1 MSPDDDSRPPL
12 ALVPSG
18 APAPPSPP
26 SPIIELLPRADL
38 AAGPAPPVAEP
49 PARWWLAALL
59 FAATLFTTTA
69 LSPVL
74 LGWSRTDM
82 SVVLEPFLTPALVAR
97 VFRDAAWL
105 RTGLSFSLPAL
116 TILLAHELGHY
127 LACRRYRLPATP
139 PFFLPL
145 PLMLG
150 TLGAFIRIRAPI
162 DGKKELFDVGIAGP
176 LAGFVTLLPFL
187 FYGVAH
193 SRPAPVV
200 LGEGVS
206 LLVPGSSLAL
216 ELVSRLFHGPL
227 PPGWTLDLHP
237 FAFAAWFG
245 LLVTAINLIP
255 LGQLD
260 GGHILYA
267 VSARWQRRLALPL
280 WIALLGM
287 GLVWHG
293 WLVWCTITLL
303 MNLRH
308 PPVRH
313 EHIPLDRR
321 RRLLAAV
328 ALVVLVLSFVPHG
341 LDERTGPVAPPGA
354 AAGAV
359 RVAAAPADF
368 PLELGD

>member
-1 MSPDDDSRPPL
+1 MSPDDGSRPSRIPPL
-12 ALVPSG
+12 
-18 APAPPSPP
+18 
-26 SPIIELLPRADL
+26 IELLPHAAL
-38 AAGPAPPVAEP
+38 APVPLPAAAAPRE
-49 PARWWLAALL
+49 RWGLAFLL

-74 LGWSRTDM
+74 LGWSRTDV
-82 SVVLEPFLTPALVAR
+82 SIALEPYLTPALAAR
-97 VFRDAAWL
+97 VFHDPAWL
-105 RTGLSFSLPAL
+105 SAGLSFSLPAL

-139 PFFLPL
+139 PFFLPF
-145 PLMLG
+145 PLLVG
-150 TLGAFIRIRAPI
+150 TLGAFIRIRSPI
-162 DGKKELFDVGIAGP
+162 DGKKELFDVGVAGP

-193 SRPAPVV
+193 SQPAPVV
-200 LGEGVS
+200 LASGHS
-206 LLVPGSSLAL
+206 LLVPGSSLAI
-216 ELVSRLFHGPL
+216 ELVSHLFHGPL

-267 VSARWQRRLALPL
+267 VSPRWQRRLAFPL
-280 WIALLGM
+280 WLALLGL

-293 WLVWCTITLL
+293 WLVWCVITLL
-303 MNLRH
+303 MNVHH

-313 EHIPLDRR
+313 EHVPLDRR
-321 RRLLAAV
+321 RRWLAA
-328 ALVVLVLSFVPHG
+328 AAFGVLVLSFAPQG
-341 LDERTGPVAPPGA
+341 LDEQRGPAAPPGA
-354 AAGAV
+354 AAP
-359 RVAAAPADF
+359 APAAR
-368 PLELGD
+368 